1 MMTNIRINSQN
12 SDDDLNRYR
21 LELSE
26 ILLRDE
32 IVYPWN
38 PYGTEAEDFFQ
49 EKEQQFPWAE
59 SLDNQEMQVKAE
71 DFFASLEQCWSSVT
85 ESKVKQSL
93 SQRFGEL
100 VPSDWLEAIA
110 QRIEELSSVNLNP
123 LEELIQCVQPLLTG
137 WQEEDLQVFAR
148 PLVYAM
154 RSQKNQGIE
163 STIKS
168 LEKTPWEQ
176 LSEIERVRLSM
187 AIANYALSELKKDNL
202 S

>member
-1 MMTNIRINSQN
+1 MITNTPINSQN

-26 ILLRDE
+26 MLLQDE
-32 IVYPWN
+32 VVYPWN
-38 PYGTEAEDFFQ
+38 PYGTEAEVFFQ
-49 EKEQQFPWAE
+49 EKEQQFPWTE
-59 SLDNQEMQVKAE
+59 SLDSQEMKVKAE

-85 ESKVKQSL
+85 ESRVKQSL

-110 QRIEELSSVNLNP
+110 RRVEELSSVNLNP
-123 LEELIQCVQPLLTG
+123 LEQLIQSVQPLLTG

-154 RSQKNQGIE
+154 RSQKNQGVE

-176 LSEIERVRLSM
+176 LSEIEKVRLSM
-187 AIANYALSELKKDNL
+187 AIANYALSELKKDNP